1 MIVPKQKMRLGERL
15 IAAGVLNQAHLEL
28 ALREQKR
35 RGGLIGQILVDLGFV
50 SAEVI
55 SDFVA
60 TEAEAKV
67 VNLHRIS
74 IDPAVLR
81 LIPLE
86 TAKRF
91 RALPLSRKDYS
102 LTVALADPLNVVA
115 IDTLQQITGC
125 SIEVV
130 TAPERDILNCLDLQY
145 HT

>member
-1 MIVPKQKMRLGERL
+1 MNMQKPKMRLGERL
-15 IAAGVLNQAHLEL
+15 IAAKLLTQAHLDL

-67 VNLHRIS
+67 VNLHRVS
-74 IDPAVLR
+74 IDQAVLR

-91 RALPLSRKDYS
+91 RALPLSRKDHA
-102 LTVALADPLNVVA
+102 LTVALADP
-115 IDTLQQITGC
+115 
-125 SIEVV
+125 
-130 TAPERDILNCLDLQY
+130 
-145 HT
+145 